1 MEIENSVDRPIVT
14 LHTFAFAAI
23 AATLD
28 QALLVNPTSPELQ
41 NLCRYQAIATA
52 DQPHWVDALK
62 TYLRQ
67 PVARDHSLLRL
78 SKSLSLTIIEVL
90 SISLAIAVEQ
100 DTIAGRILAYL
111 QAPLGGSRPTLG
123 LLSSAF
129 SPLSQSVSIID
140 RLMIGNAIAS
150 GLLQLLNES
159 ASLPEQSIKVPLH
172 IGLALR
178 GHDRPL
184 PDMTIGLDD
193 YAVPLAASMLTE
205 AQRWATSLQSG
216 TQRVLVLRTRS
227 QVEGKSVACA
237 IAASLQRRPLFIAT
251 DQTANLAP
259 WLLLRHLLPIF
270 CYDLAPG
277 DRKIL
282 PSLPFYQGPV
292 LAVCGIDGN
301 VEAPAETVLNWVVPV
316 PNVEERQQLWHLAIA
331 DETLSAELAQQHR
344 HSSGRIAQLGR
355 LAQHHQILQHHDQP
369 TREHVIAAA
378 WTSEGVGLDA
388 LAQPLTDAI
397 PDDALVMTPALR
409 DELQMLFLRC
419 RHRDR
424 LVTGL
429 GLSATVRYCPGV
441 RSLFVGASGTGKTL
455 AAGWLATKLGM
466 PLYRVDLAS
475 ITSKYIGE
483 TEKNLSQLLSR
494 AEQAEVVLLF
504 DEADSLFG
512 KRTDVQQANDRFANA
527 QTNYLL
533 QRIESFDGITLLTSN
548 SRSRFDSA
556 FSRRLDMIIEFPLP
570 QAEERRSLWHSH
582 LGNGHQLTQ
591 SQLNQ
596 LAATVDLSGGN
607 IRNAVLAAAVI
618 AQSQTRAITFA
629 DVVQGVASEY
639 RKLGRQLP
647 AELIGDRASIL

>member
-1 MEIENSVDRPIVT
+1 MEIENLGNRPIVT
-14 LHTFAFAAI
+14 LHTVAFAAI

-28 QALLVNPTSPELQ
+28 PSLLVNPTVSELEH
-41 NLCRYQAIATA
+41 LRHYQAIVTA
-52 DQPHWVDALK
+52 NHANWIDALK
-62 TYLRQ
+62 NYLRH
-67 PVARDHSLLRL
+67 PAVCDYSLLQL
-78 SKSLSLTIIEVL
+78 AKPLSLSIIEVL
-90 SISLAIAVEQ
+90 AISLSIAVEQ

-123 LLSSAF
+123 LLSLAF
-129 SPLSQSVSIID
+129 SPLSGSVSVID
-140 RLMIGNAIAS
+140 RFMMGNAIAS

-159 ASLPEQSIKVPLH
+159 APLPEQSIKVPLH

-178 GHDRPL
+178 GHDRSL
-184 PDMTIGLDD
+184 PDLTIGLDD
-193 YAVPLAASMLTE
+193 YAVPLAASMLIE

-216 TQRVLVLRTRS
+216 TQRVLVLRTGS
-227 QVEGKSVACA
+227 QIEGKSVAHT
-237 IAASLQRRPLFIAT
+237 IATILQRRPLFIAT
-251 DQTANLAP
+251 NQPDQTVNLAP
-259 WLLLRHLLPIF
+259 WLLLRQLLPVF

-277 DRKIL
+277 ERK
-282 PSLPFYQGPV
+282 SLPPMPFYRGPILV
-292 LAVCGIDGN
+292 VCGIDGS
-301 VEAPAETVLNWVVPV
+301 VEALGETVLNWVVPV

-331 DETLSAELAQQHR
+331 DETLAAELAQQHR

-355 LAQHHQILQHHDQP
+355 LTQHHQILQQQDKPQ
-369 TREHVIAAA
+369 REHVIAAA
-378 WTSEGVGLDA
+378 WTSEGIGLGA

-429 GLSATVRYCPGV
+429 GLSATVRYHPGV
-441 RSLFVGASGTGKTL
+441 RSLFVGPSGTGKTL

-570 QAEERRSLWHSH
+570 QAEERRSLWQSH
-582 LGNGHQLTQ
+582 LRRESSTY
-591 SQLNQ
+591 
-596 LAATVDLSGGN
+596 A
-607 IRNAVLAAAVI
+607 IAVKSAC
-618 AQSQTRAITFA
+618 SR
-629 DVVQGVASEY
+629 
-639 RKLGRQLP
+639 R
-647 AELIGDRASIL
+647 

>member
-1 MEIENSVDRPIVT
+1 MEIENSTNRPIVA

-28 QALLVNPTSPELQ
+28 QKILVNPTSPELQ
-41 NLCRYQAIATA
+41 HLCHYQAIATT
-52 DQPHWVDALK
+52 DQPDWVDALK
-62 TYLRQ
+62 TYLLH
-67 PVARDHSLLRL
+67 PAARDYSLLRL
-78 SKSLSLTIIEVL
+78 AKSLSLTIIEVL
-90 SISLAIAVEQ
+90 AISLSIVVEQ
-100 DTIAGRILAYL
+100 NTIAGRILAYL

-129 SPLSQSVSIID
+129 SPLSPSVSVID

-159 ASLPEQSIKVPLH
+159 APLPEQSIKVPLH
-172 IGLALR
+172 LGLALR
-178 GHDRPL
+178 GHDRLL
-184 PDMTIGLDD
+184 PDLTIGLDD
-193 YAVPLAASMLTE
+193 YAVPLAASTFTE

-216 TQRVLVLRTRS
+216 TQRVLVLRTGS
-227 QVEGKSVACA
+227 QIEGKSVAEA
-237 IAASLQRRPLFIAT
+237 IATSLQRRPLFIAT
-251 DQTANLAP
+251 DQTVNLAP
-259 WLLLRHLLPIF
+259 WLLLRHLLPVF

-277 DRKIL
+277 ERKIL
-282 PSLPFYQGPV
+282 PSLPFYQGPI

-301 VEAPAETVLNWVVPV
+301 VEALAETVLNWVVPV
-316 PNVEERQQLWHLAIA
+316 PNVEERQQLWQIAIA

-355 LAQHHQILQHHDQP
+355 LTQHHQLLQQHDKPQ
-369 TREHVIAAA
+369 REHIIAAA

-429 GLSATVRYCPGV
+429 GLSATVRYHPGV

-512 KRTDVQQANDRFANA
+512 KRTEVQQSNDRFANA

-570 QAEERRSLWHSH
+570 QAEERRSLWQSH
-582 LGNGHQLTQ
+582 LGDRHRLTQ
-591 SQLNQ
+591 PQLNQ

-618 AQSQTRAITFA
+618 AQNQSRPITFA

-647 AELIGDRASIL
+647 AELIGDRTNIL

>member
-1 MEIENSVDRPIVT
+1 MEIKNSVDRPIVT
-14 LHTFAFAAI
+14 LQTVAFSAI

-28 QALLVNPTSPELQ
+28 HELLVNPASSELQ
-41 NLCRYQAIATA
+41 HLRHYQAIATV

-62 TYLRQ
+62 TYLRH
-67 PVARDHSLLRL
+67 PAACDYSLLKL
-78 SKSLSLTIIEVL
+78 AKSLSLSLIEVL
-90 SISLAIAVEQ
+90 AISLSLAIEQ
-100 DTIAGRILAYL
+100 DPIAGRILAYL
-111 QAPLGGSRPTLG
+111 QAPLGSSRPTLG

-129 SPLSQSVSIID
+129 SPLSGSVSIID

-159 ASLPEQSIKVPLH
+159 APLPEQSIKVPLH
-172 IGLALR
+172 MGLALR
-178 GHDRPL
+178 GHDRSL
-184 PDMTIGLDD
+184 PDLTIGLDD
-193 YAVPLAASMLTE
+193 YAVPLATSTLTE
-205 AQRWATSLQSG
+205 AKRWATSFQLG
-216 TQRVLVLRTRS
+216 TQRVLVLRTGS
-227 QVEGKSVACA
+227 QIEGKSVAAA
-237 IAASLQRRPLFIAT
+237 IATALQRRPLFVAI
-251 DQTANLAP
+251 DQTVNLAP
-259 WLLLRHLLPIF
+259 WLLLRHLIPVF

-277 DRKIL
+277 ERKVL
-282 PSLPFYQGPV
+282 PALPFYSEPILV
-292 LAVCGIDGN
+292 VCGIDGN
-301 VEAPAETVLNWVVPV
+301 IEATAETVLNWVVPV
-316 PNVEERQQLWHLAIA
+316 PDVEERQQLWQLAIGN
-331 DETLSAELAQQHR
+331 ETLSAELAHQHR

-355 LAQHHQILQHHDQP
+355 LTQHHQHLQQHDQP
-369 TREHVIAAA
+369 TREHVTAAA
-378 WTSEGVGLDA
+378 WTSEGVGLGA

-397 PDDALVMTPALR
+397 PDEALVMTPALR
-409 DELQMLFLRC
+409 DELQMLYLRC
-419 RHRDR
+419 CHRDH

-429 GLSATVRYCPGV
+429 GLSATVRYHPGV

-483 TEKNLSQLLSR
+483 TEKNLSQLLAR

-570 QAEERRSLWHSH
+570 QAEERRSLWQSH
-582 LGNGHQLTQ
+582 LGDHHLTQ

-596 LAATVDLSGGN
+596 LSASVDLSGGN

-618 AQSQTRAITFA
+618 AQSQMRPISFT
-629 DVVQGVASEY
+629 DVVRGVASEY

-647 AELIGDRASIL
+647 AELINDRANII